1 MPVTMVLWQVGAVVV
16 FLGGDVRVY
25 AGRVPLQR
33 VRSDQRRPWRSGHAL
48 VGLPLALMVLI
59 TIAEL
64 WSPPEVQLSPLL
76 VMAPAIT
83 ASFGGPRLTGMV
95 GGIAVVDLILLD
107 LRSDSLGTRTMQTQ
121 LAALIVVSALLVLFT
136 YIRDRHR
143 MELTRVRSVAE
154 AAQRALLRPLPPQLA
169 GVRLASMYLAAEQE
183 AQIGGDL
190 YAAART
196 PCGARIV
203 IGDVRGK
210 GLPSVSDAALLLG
223 AFREAA
229 RRHAELPDV
238 VLHLDE
244 SVSADLEE
252 QAQGCREA
260 GENFITAAVLDIPDD
275 RPVIDMINCGH
286 PPPLLIR
293 DREVMALQV
302 DDPVPPLGLGAL
314 ADPAYHVETFDFKA
328 GDTLLLYT
336 DGVIEA
342 RGPSGAFYPLTE
354 RITMWRR
361 DGPETLVEHVRD
373 DLLAYVGGCLGD
385 DAAMVAIQRLPE

>member
-1 MPVTMVLWQVGAVVV
+1 
-16 FLGGDVRVY
+16 VY
-25 AGRVPLQR
+25 AGRVRLRQASWGPH
-33 VRSDQRRPWRSGHAL
+33 RPWHSGNAL
-48 VGLPLALMVLI
+48 VALPLALMLVI

-64 WSPPEVQLSPLL
+64 WAPPEVQLSPLL

-95 GGIAVVDLILLD
+95 GAIAVLDQVLLD
-107 LRSDSLGTRTMQTQ
+107 LRGHSLGTRTMLTQ
-121 LAALIVVSALLVLFT
+121 LAALVVVSALLTLFA
-136 YIRDRHR
+136 YVRDRYR
-143 MELTRVRSVAE
+143 EELTRVRSVSE
-154 AAQRALLRPLPPQLA
+154 AAQRALLRPLPA
-169 GVRLASMYLAAEQE
+169 GLGGLRLASMYLAAEEE

-196 PCGARIV
+196 TSGARIL

-229 RRHAELPDV
+229 RRHADLPDV
-238 VLHLDE
+238 VLNLDE
-244 SVSADLEE
+244 SVRADLEE
-252 QAQGCREA
+252 QTQEYEEA

-275 RPVIDMINCGH
+275 RPVVDVINCGH
-286 PPPLLIR
+286 PPPLLVR
-293 DREVMALQV
+293 DHQVMALQV
-302 DDPVPPLGLGAL
+302 AHPAPPLGLGEL
-314 ADPAYHVETFDFKA
+314 SDPAYHVETFDFKA

-342 RGPSGAFYPLTE
+342 RCPSGTFYPLAE
-354 RITMWRR
+354 RITAWQG
-361 DGPETLVEHVRD
+361 DGPETLVEHVQD
-373 DLLAYVGGCLGD
+373 DLLAHVGGRLGD